1 MENASKFKSFIKSL
15 EFRWSDLLFIIGFIP
30 FAVFLIFGQLF
41 MQYPDP
47 NMVALKPWAI
57 ILCFITILLSWSGY
71 IFLEWKRGVRVN
83 KYLTIAF
90 AFIALIGIISVLIQP
105 ANHSINMIDADGNRQ
120 LISLTI
126 SSTHYMFF
134 IFDVFSIILLI
145 YIGLFILPYRF
156 KSITFIKYLGYAV
169 IGFAFVV
176 LLYSYITESKQYYP
190 FFIYLFEGNVTGINY
205 NAMVSFLIHRNACGM
220 MLMLAILFCFINH
233 SIEKKWWYFPI
244 AIYFYLNMILT
255 FCKTSLIIS
264 LILFLVYGVF
274 VLIRTFNQYKKRN
287 LIILIAI
294 GAVVFVG
301 VILAGISIIS
311 KGKYIGFI
319 YTILHGDETSGDI
332 SHTLDSRSLIWNNTY
347 QLINQK
353 PGLYFFFGRGFGL
366 MNEMLLPMNVA
377 NGDTPLTFPTHNSY
391 LNLFAEGG
399 ILYLLAYLALLGYV
413 VYIAIQYFKKEPDK
427 GLALSLGMI
436 AFTFYSLIETIHYLV
451 YPFMF
456 VILVAYHSSKS
467 QEIENN

>member
-120 LISLTI
+120 LISLTL
-126 SSTHYMFF
+126 SSTHYLFF
-134 IFDVFSIILLI
+134 VFDVFSIILLI

-176 LLYSYITESKQYYP
+176 LLYGYIMESWKFKQ
-190 FFIYLFEGNVTGINY
+190 FADMLFGGNIEGINY
-205 NAMVSFLIHRNACGM
+205 WCMASFLIHRNACGM

-287 LIILIAI
+287 LIILICI
-294 GAVVFVG
+294 GIIIFAG
-301 VILAGISIIS
+301 ILIVGISIIS

-319 YTILHGDETSGDI
+319 YSILHGNEDQGIEK
-332 SHTLDSRSLIWNNTY
+332 TLHSREYIWNNTY
-347 QLINQK
+347 QLINQN

-399 ILYLLAYLALLGYV
+399 ILYLLAYLVLLGYV

>member
-1 MENASKFKSFIKSL
+1 MENASKFKSFFKSL

-176 LLYSYITESKQYYP
+176 LLYSYIT
-190 FFIYLFEGNVTGINY
+190 
-205 NAMVSFLIHRNACGM
+205 
-220 MLMLAILFCFINH
+220 
-233 SIEKKWWYFPI
+233 
-244 AIYFYLNMILT
+244 
-255 FCKTSLIIS
+255 
-264 LILFLVYGVF
+264 
-274 VLIRTFNQYKKRN
+274 
-287 LIILIAI
+287 
-294 GAVVFVG
+294 
-301 VILAGISIIS
+301 
-311 KGKYIGFI
+311 
-319 YTILHGDETSGDI
+319 
-332 SHTLDSRSLIWNNTY
+332 
-347 QLINQK
+347 
-353 PGLYFFFGRGFGL
+353 
-366 MNEMLLPMNVA
+366 
-377 NGDTPLTFPTHNSY
+377 
-391 LNLFAEGG
+391 
-399 ILYLLAYLALLGYV
+399 
-413 VYIAIQYFKKEPDK
+413 
-427 GLALSLGMI
+427 
-436 AFTFYSLIETIHYLV
+436 
-451 YPFMF
+451 
-456 VILVAYHSSKS
+456 
-467 QEIENN
+467 